1 MWVVAQLIGSS
12 SSHHSAAPYL
22 SGESSVASLPTS
34 FFVFVS
40 FSLYCT
46 RHEEQERMKLKQ
58 S

>member
-40 FSLYCT
+40 FSLYST
-46 RHEEQERMKLKQ
+46 
-58 S
+58 